1 MYGIVTDKDNF
12 VMDNM
17 KDPSGESR
25 KGTLLFKKKSDAAAE
40 CDYLNSIRHRMKIS
54 ECYTV
59 SKFTEENL
67 TDYGII
73 LDGKWQRNVKC
84 TITFDQLVA

>member
-17 KDPSGESR
+17 IDPSGESR
-25 KGTLLFKKKSDAAAE
+25 KGTLLFKKKSDAIAE

-73 LDGKWQRNVKC
+73 LDGKWQRNLKC